1 MPVAAVTVSSRG
13 IGRAVADVVAYRR
26 DAGFVTG
33 ETLNANGGELMC

>member
-1 MPVAAVTVSSRG
+1 MPNAVVTGSLRG
-13 IGRAVADVVAYRR
+13 IGRAVAEAVAYRR